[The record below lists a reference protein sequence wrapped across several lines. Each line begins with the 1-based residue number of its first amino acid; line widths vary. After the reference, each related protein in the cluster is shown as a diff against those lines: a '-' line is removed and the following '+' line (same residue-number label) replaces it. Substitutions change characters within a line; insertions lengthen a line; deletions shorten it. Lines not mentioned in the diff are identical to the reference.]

1 MEKKPD
7 PNPFQPESQPQTP
20 NLARPAAKRKPLS
33 LKKVMIAEEAIKPQ
47 KSEPTEHSD
56 KPKSQKSKRS
66 KKSKRHKKKQEAERK
81 VRKMSMEEDMR
92 KIYEITTPKLKHYY
106 ENVNDPNA
114 TMTPVKSIPTAFN
127 YGENNPKLSIFKVR
141 ESRGSG
147 LKKTSD
153 ISIPELT
160 GPMQDF
166 DADSTEEGSKP
177 VIIGITGGSGSG
189 KNFVAKELKKKIKNL
204 GISCRV
210 IKEKN
215 FLHSLF
221 VKDEMMTKQERLNYL
236 KNYDF
241 DNEKAVDWKLFLKAV
256 TFLEERRPF
265 NMPIYDFDNQRRY
278 SYTKKITPVDLLIL
292 EGRLFFNQKELLSKC
307 DVKIF
312 LDTDADIMLSRRV
325 FGKTLRGH
333 KLPDIIRR

>member
-1 MEKKPD
+1 METKPD
-7 PNPFQPESQPQTP
+7 PTPSKPENEPETP
-20 NLARPAAKRKPLS
+20 NSAQFAAPKKPVN
-33 LKKVMIAEEAIKPQ
+33 LKKVMISATAMKPQ
-47 KSEPTEHSD
+47 KADPTENSD

-66 KKSKRHKKKQEAERK
+66 KKSKKHKKKQEAERK

-106 ENVNDPNA
+106 ENVNDPNV
-114 TMTPVKSIPTAFN
+114 TMTPVKSIAKAFN
-127 YGENNPKLSIFKVR
+127 YGEGNQRTSAFRVG
-141 ESRGSG
+141 ERGSIG
-147 LKKTSD
+147 AKKTSD
-153 ISIPELT
+153 ISIPELA
-160 GPMQDF
+160 GGMQDS
-166 DADSTEEGSKP
+166 DVDSTEEGSKP

-333 KLPDIIRR
+333 KLPDIIHR